1 MSKEKGESFVCS
13 RSRNAE
19 MGSVSG
25 GVCDR
30 SVSADAESNSASTSV
45 RESVP
50 SAKSGFDATAASGHR
65 QTKTAAAS
73 SDRIRNYTGGEPR
86 PIYVKLSEFLLG
98 LPPPQKWLGLKAS
111 KTLNAALRS
120 LALASY
126 PPLSN

>member
-1 MSKEKGESFVCS
+1 MSKVKGESFVCS

-30 SVSADAESNSASTSV
+30 SVSADAESNSASTPA

-73 SDRIRNYTGGEPR
+73 RKARGNIGGEPIF
-86 PIYVKLSEFLLG
+86 PTG
-98 LPPPQKWLGLKAS
+98 LPPTNKTTS
-111 KTLNAALRS
+111 KTQNAALRS
-120 LALASY
+120 LALAS
-126 PPLSN
+126 PLSN